1 MPNLSTIEKLGIIA
15 LIIFAVI
22 ALILTGPEIG
32 IGAIISSVLTGLAWV
47 AEQVSLGA
55 MGLYAALATI
65 FGSTMTSA
73 NAKVNGE
80 KAQKGTLDKIYDKFK
95 SWFN

>member
-1 MPNLSTIEKLGIIA
+1 
-15 LIIFAVI
+15 
-22 ALILTGPEIG
+22 
-32 IGAIISSVLTGLAWV
+32 
-47 AEQVSLGA
+47 

-65 FGSTMTSA
+65 FGSIMTSA

>member
-1 MPNLSTIEKLGIIA
+1 MIGTGLS
-15 LIIFAVI
+15 V
-22 ALILTGPEIG
+22 
-32 IGAIISSVLTGLAWV
+32 GAIVSSVLTGLTWA
-47 AEQVSLGA
+47 AEQISLGA
-55 MGLYAALATI
+55 MGVYAALATI
-65 FGSTMTSA
+65 FGSTMSSA